1 MTITENLISWTW
13 RAYSVGIEIL
23 ESNIGYTFRDEDLLQ
38 EALTHTTYVNEHK
51 ESTIGDN
58 QRLEF
63 LGDSI
68 VNAVVTAKLF
78 AQFPD
83 DKEGALT
90 KKRAEIISE
99 PALSRIARH
108 IELGMYLNLGRG
120 EDMDGGRE
128 KPSILADA
136 YEALV
141 GAIFLDSSFDTVS
154 AVVGKHFEAAF
165 GSLENISTT
174 DYKSTLL
181 EYCQA
186 EYKCLPRIVVV
197 DEVGPEHEKEFV
209 INVSLSGRIVGQG
222 RGKNK
227 KQAAQLACK
236 EALRLLDYPL

>member
-1 MTITENLISWTW
+1 MNITGISISWTW
-13 RAYSVGIEIL
+13 MVYSVGTEIL
-23 ESNIGYTFRDEDLLQ
+23 ESNIGYTFRDKDLLR

-51 ESTIGDN
+51 ESTIEDN

-68 VNAVVTAKLF
+68 VSAVVTTKLF
-78 AQFPD
+78 AQFSD
-83 DKEGALT
+83 DKEGSLT

-99 PALSRIARH
+99 PALAQIARH
-108 IELGMYLNLGRG
+108 IDLGIFLNLGRG
-120 EDMDGGRE
+120 EEMDDGRE

-141 GAIFLDSSFDTVS
+141 GAVFLDSSYDTVS
-154 AVVGKHFEAAF
+154 VVVEKHFEAAF
-165 GSLENISTT
+165 GSLKNISTT

-186 EYKCLPRIVVV
+186 QYKCLPRISVV
-197 DEVGPEHEKEFV
+197 DEIGPEHEKEFV
-209 INVSLSGRIVGQG
+209 VNVYLSGRIVGQG

-227 KQAAQLACK
+227 KQAAQMACK

>member
-1 MTITENLISWTW
+1 
-13 RAYSVGIEIL
+13 VGIETL
-23 ESNIGYTFRDEDLLQ
+23 EASIGYTFRDKDLLQ
-38 EALTHTTYVNEHK
+38 EAITHTTYVNEHK
-51 ESTIGDN
+51 ESIITDN

-68 VNAVVTAKLF
+68 VNAVVTEKLY

-83 DKEGALT
+83 DKEGSLT

-99 PALSRIARH
+99 SALYKIARH
-108 IELGMYLNLGRG
+108 IDLGTYLNLGRG
-120 EDMDGGRE
+120 EDMDGGRD
-128 KPSILADA
+128 KQSILADA

-141 GAIFLDSSFDTVS
+141 GAVFLDSSYETVS
-154 AVVGKHFEAAF
+154 AVVGRHFESAF
-165 GSLENISTT
+165 GSFEHIPTT

-181 EYCQA
+181 EFCQA
-186 EYKCLPRIVVV
+186 EYKCLPKILVV

-209 INVSLSGRIVGQG
+209 INVYLSGRVVGQG

-227 KQAAQLACK
+227 KQAAQMACK

>member
-1 MTITENLISWTW
+1 LNSWTW
-13 RAYSVGIEIL
+13 RAYSVGIETL
-23 ESNIGYTFRDEDLLQ
+23 EASIGYTFRDKDLLQ
-38 EALTHTTYVNEHK
+38 EAVTHTTYVNEHK
-51 ESTIGDN
+51 ESIIGDN

-78 AQFPD
+78 VQFPD
-83 DKEGALT
+83 DKEGSLT

-99 PALSRIARH
+99 TALSKIARH
-108 IELGMYLNLGRG
+108 IGLGTYLNLGRG
-120 EDMDGGRE
+120 EDMDGGRV

-141 GAIFLDSSFDTVS
+141 GAIFLDSSYDTVS
-154 AVVGKHFEAAF
+154 AVVGRHFESAF

-181 EYCQA
+181 EHCQA
-186 EYKCLPRIVVV
+186 EYKCLPKILVV
-197 DEVGPEHEKEFV
+197 DEAGPEHEKEFV
-209 INVSLSGRIVGQG
+209 INVYLSGRIVGQG

-227 KQAAQLACK
+227 KQAAQMACK

>member
-1 MTITENLISWTW
+1 MNITVSLNSWTW
-13 RAYSVGIEIL
+13 RAYSVGIETL
-23 ESNIGYTFRDEDLLQ
+23 EASIGYTFRDKDLLQ
-38 EALTHTTYVNEHK
+38 EAMTHTTYVNEHK
-51 ESTIGDN
+51 ESIISDN

-78 AQFPD
+78 AQFLD
-83 DKEGALT
+83 DKEGSLT

-99 PALSRIARH
+99 TALSRIARH
-108 IELGMYLNLGRG
+108 IGLGTYLNLGRG

-141 GAIFLDSSFDTVS
+141 GAVFLDSSYDTVS
-154 AVVGKHFEAAF
+154 AVVGKHFESAF
-165 GSLENISTT
+165 GSLDNISTT
-174 DYKSTLL
+174 DYKSALL

-186 EYKCLPRIVVV
+186 EYKCLPKILVV
-197 DEVGPEHEKEFV
+197 DEAGPEHEKEFV
-209 INVSLSGRIVGQG
+209 INVYLSGRIVGQG

-227 KQAAQLACK
+227 KQAAQMACK

>member
-1 MTITENLISWTW
+1 ME
-13 RAYSVGIEIL
+13 IEVV
-23 ESNIGYTFRDEDLLQ
+23 EATIGYTFRDKDLLQ

-51 ESTIGDN
+51 EFTIGDN

-68 VNAVVTAKLF
+68 VDAVVTAKLF

-99 PALSRIARH
+99 PALSRIALH
-108 IELGMYLNLGRG
+108 LGLGGYLNLGRG

-128 KPSILADA
+128 KSSLLADA
-136 YEALV
+136 YEAVV
-141 GAIFLDSSFDTVS
+141 GAIFLDSSYDTVS
-154 AVVGKHFEAAF
+154 AVVEKHFEAAF

-174 DYKSTLL
+174 DFKSTLL

-209 INVSLSGRIVGQG
+209 INVLVNGRIVGQG

-227 KQAAQLACK
+227 KQAAQMACK
-236 EALRLLDYPL
+236 EALRLLDYPLL